1 VRILITGGRGL
12 VGHNLVELLSSSHE
26 VLAPGHGEVDLL
38 DSIAVADYISKHRPE
53 MIIHCA
59 GVVGGI
65 QANIREPTRFLV
77 ENFELGKNVIIAA
90 AKAGVPR
97 LINLGS
103 SCMYPRAAPNPLQED
118 LILSGELEP
127 TNEGYAIAKIAIQRL
142 CAYLN
147 REYPEISYKTIIPCN
162 LYGKWDKF
170 DPAHSH
176 MIPAVIRKL
185 HEAKLKNLESVDI
198 WGSGKAR
205 REFMYVGDLADF
217 ISQVL
222 LRFESL
228 PDLINIGLGYDY
240 SIDEYYAAVAHVV
253 GYKGLFTHDL
263 QKPEGMVQKL
273 VDITKLESFGWKAKT
288 KLERGL
294 ISTYNFFLEMEKTQ

>member
-1 VRILITGGRGL
+1 MRILITGGRGL

-26 VLAPGHGEVDLL
+26 VLAPSHGEVDLL
-38 DSIAVADYISKHRPE
+38 DSIAVADYISKHKPE

-65 QANIREPTRFLV
+65 QANIKEPTRFLV

-103 SCMYPRAAPNPLQED
+103 SCMYPRGAPNPLQED

-142 CAYLN
+142 CVYLN

-185 HEAKLKNLESVDI
+185 HEAKSKELDSVDI

-217 ISQVL
+217 IVQAL

-228 PDLINIGLGYDY
+228 PDLINVGLGYDY
-240 SIDEYYAAVAHVV
+240 SIDEYYAAVAQVV
-253 GYKGLFTHDL
+253 GYNGLFTHDL

-273 VDITKLESFGWKAKT
+273 VDITKLKSFGWKAKT

-294 ISTYNFFLEMEKTQ
+294 TITYNYFLEMEKTQ